1 MQDSVPGSPGPPH
14 DTTPPSPPLAGIPVQ
29 APGSPMTHWYAAPG
43 TPPWMPQ
50 VSMTQGQPPPPSPP
64 PAAPIIAQ
72 QWMPPLWWPPVY
84 PGPLP
89 LAGELS
95 QGELNLQGE

>member
-1 MQDSVPGSPGPPH
+1 M
-14 DTTPPSPPLAGIPVQ
+14 I
-29 APGSPMTHWYAAPG
+29 HWYVAPG

-64 PAAPIIAQ
+64 PAAPIVAQ

-89 LAGELS
+89 VAGGTFPS
-95 QGELNLQGE
+95 GGTSSSGNDAFDYDTYSGTAANANAD